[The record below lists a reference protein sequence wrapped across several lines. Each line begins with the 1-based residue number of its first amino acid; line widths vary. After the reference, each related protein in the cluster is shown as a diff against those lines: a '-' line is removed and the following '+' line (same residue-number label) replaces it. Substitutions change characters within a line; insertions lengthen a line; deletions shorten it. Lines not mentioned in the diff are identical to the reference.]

1 LSPGTTKD
9 LPVYHHEYLFMTG
22 SYNFA
27 YNGGSYAQ
35 LTRGVS
41 YLPTQSLAT
50 SATFST
56 ISTNRG
62 GVT

>member
-1 LSPGTTKD
+1 
-9 LPVYHHEYLFMTG
+9 MTG
-22 SYNFA
+22 SYNYV
-27 YNGGSYAQ
+27 YNGGGYTYE
-35 LTRGVS
+35 TRAVS
-41 YLPTQSLAT
+41 YLPLQPLAT

>member
-22 SYNFA
+22 SYNYE
-27 YNGGSYAQ
+27 YNGGGFTDLIRA
-35 LTRGVS
+35 VS
-41 YLPTQSLAT
+41 YLPTQPLAT